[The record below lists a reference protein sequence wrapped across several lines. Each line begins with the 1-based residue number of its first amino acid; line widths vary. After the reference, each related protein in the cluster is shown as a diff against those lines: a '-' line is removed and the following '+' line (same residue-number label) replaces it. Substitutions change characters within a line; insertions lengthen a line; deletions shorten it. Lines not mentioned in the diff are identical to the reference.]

1 MKKIFAF
8 AAPSM
13 SMLFFA
19 QRVFAE
25 CTLNGE
31 VIPCDQMPK
40 WPFTL
45 MIVFFV
51 FMMLMLA
58 FWVWM
63 IIDVAKYEKENTVVW
78 ILVVVLAQVVGAI
91 IYYFVRHRKRIK
103 EQKIKA
109 SDVTYQQKKEPKIE
123 SKDEE
128 KKEIEEEKKKSDSE
142 VNDK

>member
-40 WPFTL
+40 WPFVL

-51 FMMLMLA
+51 FMMFMLA

-63 IIDVAKYEKENTVVW
+63 IVDVAKYEKENTVVW
-78 ILVVVLAQVVGAI
+78 ILVVILAQAIGAV
-91 IYYFVRHRKRIK
+91 IYFFVRRRKRIK
-103 EQKIKA
+103 ESKIKTSHTTDTNNEYVEVERA
-109 SDVTYQQKKEPKIE
+109 DQKAINENDLEDKSEGNIE
-123 SKDEE
+123 
-128 KKEIEEEKKKSDSE
+128 
-142 VNDK
+142 